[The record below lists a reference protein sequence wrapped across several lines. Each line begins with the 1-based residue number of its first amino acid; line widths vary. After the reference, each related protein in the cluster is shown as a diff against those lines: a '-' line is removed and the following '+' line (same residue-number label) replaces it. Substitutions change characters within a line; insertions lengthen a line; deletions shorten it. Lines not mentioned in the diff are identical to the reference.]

1 MARRKQLAI
10 SERQFEVLN
19 LLWEHGPMTVREI
32 RERLDRAAD
41 LPYTTVLGLLQVMER
56 ERLVVHEEENQ
67 THRFRPS
74 LSRREGTS
82 QLLTDFVRR
91 FFCGAAE
98 KLVLGLVDA
107 QQFSA
112 DDLRELEARLATK
125 APATYDR
132 QGTPVKPVGQ
142 KAGSPAKRSR
152 KKP

>member
-1 MARRKQLAI
+1 MARQKQLAI

-19 LLWEHGPMTVREI
+19 LLWEHGPLTVREI
-32 RERLDRAAD
+32 RQHLVRAHD

-56 ERLVVHEEENQ
+56 AGLVIHEQENQ

-74 LSRREGTS
+74 LSRREGTG

-91 FFCGAAE
+91 FFSGAAE

-107 QQFSA
+107 QQLSA
-112 DDLRELEARLATK
+112 RDLRELESQLASK
-125 APATYDR
+125 VPA
-132 QGTPVKPVGQ
+132 G
-142 KAGSPAKRSR
+142 PAKPAGRRASLPNKRTR